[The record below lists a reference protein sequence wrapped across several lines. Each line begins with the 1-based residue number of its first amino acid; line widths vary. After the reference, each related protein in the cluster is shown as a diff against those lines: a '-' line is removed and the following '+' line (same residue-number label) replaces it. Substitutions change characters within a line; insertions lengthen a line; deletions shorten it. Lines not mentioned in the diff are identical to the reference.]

1 MFHAAASREDST
13 PAGIELLV
21 VFENHYGSNHR
32 VKRRPTVAQ
41 HRHACHQ
48 ALAQPVAGRSHPLR
62 VEFLRHEVTS
72 AAMHRQDRRDS
83 RPHGGIWQ
91 RR

>member
-32 VKRRPTVAQ
+32 VKRRPTVTQ

-48 ALAQPVAGRSHPLR
+48 ALAQPLAGRNHPLR
-62 VEFLRHEVTS
+62 VEFLRHDVTS

-83 RPHGGIWQ
+83 WPHGAGV
-91 RR
+91 RV